1 MKHSSYTCYG
11 GFAMSN
17 QLSKLKEN
25 VSRVLIGKMDV
36 LDLML
41 TGLIAR
47 GHILIEDVPGVGKT
61 LMARAISAS
70 CHMGFR
76 RLQCTPDL
84 MPTDVT
90 GFFTYDKKDGA
101 FTFRPGPVM
110 TNILLVDEINRA
122 VPRTQSSLLE
132 SMEERQATVDGQT
145 FPLPSPFMV
154 MATQNPI
161 EMEGTFPLPE
171 AQLDRF
177 LLKVDMGYPTANE
190 EEEIILTHGK
200 NTAFAGIGSVVSG
213 EDILSWQEEAA
224 EVFVH
229 PSLTTYMI
237 GLARA
242 SREHPAVELGASPRG
257 SLALFRA
264 SKALAFI
271 RGRSYVIPD
280 DIKYLAPFALAH
292 RLLLRREE
300 RYRGNTGRAV
310 VADILSG
317 TPVPV
322 EDDWK

>member
-1 MKHSSYTCYG
+1 MPS
-11 GFAMSN
+11 
-17 QLSKLKEN
+17 QLLRLKEN
-25 VSRVLIGKMDV
+25 VSRVVIGKREV

-41 TGLIAR
+41 VGLIAR

-61 LMARAISAS
+61 LMARAIAAS
-70 CHMGFR
+70 CHLGFR

-90 GFFTYDKKDGA
+90 GFFTYDKKDGE
-101 FTFRPGPVM
+101 FVFRPGPVM

-177 LLKVDMGYPTANE
+177 LLKVDMGYPTAEE
-190 EEEIILTHGK
+190 EEEIILAHGK
-200 NTAFAGIGSVVSG
+200 ESALSGLESVVAE
-213 EDILSWQEEAA
+213 EDILFWQKEAT

-229 PSLTTYMI
+229 PSLRAYMI
-237 GLARA
+237 GLVRA

-257 SLALFRA
+257 SLALFKSA
-264 SKALAFI
+264 KALAFI
-271 RGRSYVIPD
+271 RGRAYVIPD
-280 DIKYLAPFALAH
+280 DVKHLAPFVLSH
-292 RLLLRREE
+292 RLLLHREE
-300 RYRGNTGRAV
+300 RYRGNTGGDV
-310 VADILSG
+310 VDEILSQV
-317 TPVPV
+317 PVPV
-322 EDDWK
+322 EDGWE

>member
-1 MKHSSYTCYG
+1 
-11 GFAMSN
+11 MSN

-25 VSRVLIGKMDV
+25 VSKVVIGKGKV

-41 TGLIAR
+41 VGLISG

-61 LMARAISAS
+61 LMARAIAAS
-70 CHMGFR
+70 CHMKFR

-90 GFFTYDKKDGA
+90 GFFTYDKRGGE

-177 LLKVDMGYPTANE
+177 LLKVDMGYPTAGE

-200 NTAFAGIGSVVSG
+200 NNALSEIESVVSG
-213 EDILSWQEEAA
+213 EDILSWQDDAA
-224 EVFVH
+224 NIFVH
-229 PSLTTYMI
+229 PSLTAYMI
-237 GLARA
+237 SLVRV
-242 SREHPAVELGASPRG
+242 SREDSAVELGASPRG
-257 SLALFRA
+257 SLALFKA

-271 RGRSYVIPD
+271 RGRSYVIAD
-280 DIKYLAPFALAH
+280 DVK
-292 RLLLRREE
+292 
-300 RYRGNTGRAV
+300 
-310 VADILSG
+310 
-317 TPVPV
+317 
-322 EDDWK
+322 

>member
-1 MKHSSYTCYG
+1 M
-11 GFAMSN
+11 
-17 QLSKLKEN
+17 QSKVSLLREN
-25 VSRVLIGKMDV
+25 VSRVVIGKEGA
-36 LDLML
+36 LDLFL
-41 TGLIAR
+41 VGLIAR
-47 GHILIEDVPGVGKT
+47 GHILVEDVPGVGKT
-61 LMARAISAS
+61 LMARAIAAS
-70 CHMGFR
+70 CRIKYR

-90 GFFTYDKKDGA
+90 GFFTYDKKNGE

-177 LLKVDMGYPTANE
+177 LLKVDMGYPTAEE
-190 EEEIILTHGK
+190 EEEILLTHGK
-200 NTAFAGIGSVVSG
+200 STALSRIGDVVSG
-213 EDILSWQEEAA
+213 EDILSWQDEAA
-224 EVFVH
+224 EVFVN
-229 PSLTTYMI
+229 PSLTAYI
-237 GLARA
+237 ISLVRA

-257 SLALFRA
+257 SLALFKA

-271 RGRSYVIPD
+271 RERHYVIPD
-280 DIKYLAPFALAH
+280 DVKYLAPYVLAH
-292 RLLLRREE
+292 RLLLHREE
-300 RYRGNTGRAV
+300 RYRGNTGLSV
-310 VADILSG
+310 VADILSKS
-317 TPVPV
+317 PVPV
-322 EDDWK
+322 ENDRG

>member
-1 MKHSSYTCYG
+1 MQSK
-11 GFAMSN
+11 
-17 QLSKLKEN
+17 LSVLKEN
-25 VSRVLIGKMDV
+25 VSLVIIGKKEA
-36 LDLML
+36 LDLVL
-41 TGLIAR
+41 VGLIAR
-47 GHILIEDVPGVGKT
+47 GHILVEDVPGVGKT
-61 LMARAISAS
+61 LMARAIAAS
-70 CHMGFR
+70 CRMQFR

-90 GFFTYDKKDGA
+90 GFFTYDKKNGK

-177 LLKVDMGYPTANE
+177 LLKVDMGYPSAE
-190 EEEIILTHGK
+190 EEEKIIQTHGK
-200 NTAFAGIGSVVSG
+200 NTALSKIENVVSG
-213 EDILSWQEEAA
+213 DDILSWQDDAA
-224 EVFVH
+224 EIFVH
-229 PSLTTYMI
+229 PSLTAYI
-237 GLARA
+237 ISLVRA

-257 SLALFRA
+257 SLALFKT

-271 RGRSYVIPD
+271 RERAYVIPD
-280 DIKYLAPFALAH
+280 DVKYLAPYVLAH
-292 RLLLRREE
+292 RLLLHREE
-300 RYRGNTGRAV
+300 RYRGNTGAAV
-310 VADILSG
+310 VADILSSV
-317 TPVPV
+317 PVPV
-322 EDDWK
+322 ENGWE

>member
-1 MKHSSYTCYG
+1 MSS
-11 GFAMSN
+11 
-17 QLSKLKEN
+17 QLSKLREN
-25 VSRVLIGKMDV
+25 VSRVVIGKGKV

-41 TGLIAR
+41 VGLIAR

-61 LMARAISAS
+61 LMARAIAAS
-70 CHMGFR
+70 CHMKFR

-101 FTFRPGPVM
+101 FTFHPGPLM

-132 SMEERQATVDGQT
+132 AMEELQATVDGQT

-177 LLKVDMGYPTANE
+177 LLKVDMGYPTAVE
-190 EEEIILTHGK
+190 EEEIMLTHGK
-200 NTAFAGIGSVVSG
+200 NNALSEIESVVSG
-213 EDILSWQEEAA
+213 EDILSWQDEAA
-224 EVFVH
+224 NIFVH

-237 GLARA
+237 GLTRA
-242 SREHPAVELGASPRG
+242 SREHSAVELGASPRG
-257 SLALFRA
+257 SLALFKT

-280 DIKYLAPFALAH
+280 DVKYLAPYVLAH
-292 RLLLRREE
+292 RLMLRREE

-310 VADILSG
+310 VTEILSQV
-317 TPVPV
+317 PVPV
-322 EDDWK
+322 EDGWE

>member
-1 MKHSSYTCYG
+1 M
-11 GFAMSN
+11 
-17 QLSKLKEN
+17 QSKVSLLREN
-25 VSRVLIGKMDV
+25 VSRVVIGKEGA
-36 LDLML
+36 LDLFL
-41 TGLIAR
+41 VGLIAM
-47 GHILIEDVPGVGKT
+47 GHILVEDVPGVGKT
-61 LMARAISAS
+61 LMARAIAAS
-70 CHMGFR
+70 CRMKFR

-90 GFFTYDKKDGA
+90 GFFTYDKKNGE

-177 LLKVDMGYPTANE
+177 LLKVDMGYPTAEE
-190 EEEIILTHGK
+190 EEEILLTHGK
-200 NTAFAGIGSVVSG
+200 STALSRIGDVVSG
-213 EDILSWQEEAA
+213 EDILSWQDEAA
-224 EVFVH
+224 EVFVN
-229 PSLTTYMI
+229 PSLTAYI
-237 GLARA
+237 ISLVRA

-257 SLALFRA
+257 SLALFKA

-271 RGRSYVIPD
+271 R
-280 DIKYLAPFALAH
+280 
-292 RLLLRREE
+292 E
-300 RYRGNTGRAV
+300 
-310 VADILSG
+310 
-317 TPVPV
+317 
-322 EDDWK
+322 

>member
-1 MKHSSYTCYG
+1 MPS
-11 GFAMSN
+11 
-17 QLSKLKEN
+17 QLLRLKEN
-25 VSRVLIGKMDV
+25 VSRVVIGKREV

-41 TGLIAR
+41 VGLIAR

-61 LMARAISAS
+61 LMARAIAAS
-70 CHMGFR
+70 CHLGFR

-90 GFFTYDKKDGA
+90 GFFTYDKKDGE
-101 FTFRPGPVM
+101 FVFRPGPVM

-177 LLKVDMGYPTANE
+177 LLKVDMGYPTAEE
-190 EEEIILTHGK
+190 EEEIILAHGK
-200 NTAFAGIGSVVSG
+200 DSALSGLESVVAE
-213 EDILSWQEEAA
+213 EDILFWQKEAS

-229 PSLTTYMI
+229 PSLRAYMI
-237 GLARA
+237 GLVRA

-257 SLALFRA
+257 SLALFKA

-271 RGRSYVIPD
+271 RGRAYVIPD
-280 DIKYLAPFALAH
+280 DVKHLVPFVLSH
-292 RLLLRREE
+292 RLLLHREE
-300 RYRGNTGRAV
+300 RYRGNTGADV
-310 VADILSG
+310 VAEILSQV
-317 TPVPV
+317 PVPV
-322 EDDWK
+322 EDGWE

>member
-1 MKHSSYTCYG
+1 
-11 GFAMSN
+11 MSN

-25 VSRVLIGKMDV
+25 VSKVVIGKGKV

-41 TGLIAR
+41 VGLISG

-61 LMARAISAS
+61 LMARAIAAS
-70 CHMGFR
+70 CHMKFR

-90 GFFTYDKKDGA
+90 GFFTYDKRGGE

-154 MATQNPI
+154 LATQNPI

-177 LLKVDMGYPTANE
+177 LLKVDMGYPTAGE

-200 NTAFAGIGSVVSG
+200 NNALSEIESVVSG
-213 EDILSWQEEAA
+213 EDILSWQDDAA
-224 EVFVH
+224 NIFVH
-229 PSLTTYMI
+229 PSLTAYMI
-237 GLARA
+237 SLVRV
-242 SREHPAVELGASPRG
+242 SREDSAVELGASPRG
-257 SLALFRA
+257 SLALFKA

-280 DIKYLAPFALAH
+280 DVKYLAPYILPH
-292 RLLLRREE
+292 RLLLHREE

-310 VADILSG
+310 VAGILSRV
-317 TPVPV
+317 PVPI
-322 EDDWK
+322 EDDWE